1 MVALVCGLPH
11 DEPVAMLI
19 NALNERGVDFRV
31 LNPEALSDQIKIRWQ
46 LTEAGLQ
53 GQLMVHD
60 EIINIRTIT
69 SVYQRW
75 VNVEDVFGEDHSA
88 LELEKARSVLRAMS
102 DLFDI
107 LPVRIVNRRRP
118 MMSNNSKPYQSLLI
132 HQAGFD
138 IPETLITNEPGELAA
153 FINLHKDIIY
163 KSTGSTRSVV
173 ARYNDKDI
181 DRVRNLTFLP
191 TQFQQFIDG
200 FNLRVHV
207 IGRRAFAT
215 KILSRAT
222 DYRYA
227 SRDGE
232 PVDFIPF
239 ELNVELNKRCIRLA
253 RIFGLD
259 FAGID
264 LMVGQGKVYC
274 LEVNPSPGYSYYQNA
289 TDQPISYA
297 LADYLAAGKPM
308 DRS

>member
-1 MVALVCGLPH
+1 
-11 DEPVAMLI
+11 MLI
-19 NALNERGVDFRV
+19 NALNERGVDFLV

-46 LTEAGLQ
+46 LTWGGLQ

-60 EIINIRTIT
+60 KIINIRTIN

-75 VNVEDVFGEDHSA
+75 LNVEDIFGEDYS
-88 LELEKARSVLRAMS
+88 LVELEKARSVLRAMS
-102 DLFDI
+102 DLFDVM
-107 LPVRIVNRRRP
+107 PVRIVNRRRP

-132 HQAGFD
+132 HRAGFD
-138 IPETLITNEPGELAA
+138 IPETVITNNPEELAA

-181 DRVRNLTFLP
+181 DKVRNLTFLP
-191 TQFQQFIDG
+191 TQFQRFIEG

-207 IGRRAFAT
+207 IGRRVFAT

-227 SRDGE
+227 SRNGYS
-232 PVDFIPF
+232 VDFIPF